1 MNMKV
6 KKRFPYN
13 KTIII
18 LQRILLFHV
27 YALMPLIFQI
37 RLYQAHDMTVGLRK
51 NETLYDF
58 EYFFNKEQAKA

>member
-1 MNMKV
+1 M
-6 KKRFPYN
+6 FH
-13 KTIII
+13 I
-18 LQRILLFHV
+18 LIYENNVLYILLFHLF
-27 YALMPLIFQI
+27 AFMLLIFQI